1 MNTFSS
7 GARAACHL
15 AFLAEDPLRGG
26 DSRCSGDT
34 VVTRSEV
41 AAPVVLPAAAAHPL

>member
-26 DSRCSGDT
+26 DGRCSGDA
-34 VVTRSEV
+34 VVTHNDV